1 MKINSQK
8 LLNVLKKINM
18 SGKHIINE
26 LIFDFTENGIQISVL
41 SDDKTIKVDSAISKS
56 VFENYKNIG
65 QIGIQEL
72 SKLIGI
78 IKTFGDTNLNLDVN
92 DNVLTLKANNRKV
105 ELDLMDIQFI
115 NLPQKMKS
123 FDFNENINISIKTVQ
138 NFIADASINGEFNI
152 IFETKEKELVLKN
165 DGKFKFTDT
174 IPIETAIGGTYVKF
188 GTPFI
193 DAVKNLEGDI
203 QLSMT
208 ANHPCRILEK
218 NNDFIISIIV
228 APKVEEE

>member
-56 VFENYKNIG
+56 AFENYKNIG

-105 ELDLMDIQFI
+105 ELDLMDVQFI
-115 NLPQKMKS
+115 
-123 FDFNENINISIKTVQ
+123 NENINISIKTVQ